1 MRKRIYSLF
10 LVFGIIVVL
19 LATPSFWLGYASG
32 NDLEVHFLDVGQG
45 DAIFIESPYG
55 QNIIIDGGPDNS
67 IIRELPRFMDWWDRT
82 IDLMILTHP
91 HDDHLI
97 GLIEVIRRYKV
108 ERVLYTGVEFDNP
121 AYEAWLREIDY
132 QEIPLTIIDRP
143 QTIFLGDD
151 CVLEIIYPHESFLG
165 RAVEN
170 LNNSS
175 IVAELTFK
183 DNSFLFTGDIEREV
197 EDALLP
203 DLSGPV
209 DVYKSAHHGSD
220 TSNSKVFL
228 DIIRPSLIVISAG
241 KENSFGHPSRRVIK
255 RFERLAG
262 AQTFLTS
269 ETGTITLVSN
279 GEEVK
284 LVKQ

>member
-1 MRKRIYSLF
+1 MRKKIYSLF
-10 LVFGIIVVL
+10 LVVGIIVVL
-19 LATPSFWLGYASG
+19 LATPSFWLGYAAG
-32 NDLEVHFLDVGQG
+32 NDLEVHFFDVGQG

-67 IIRELPRFMDWWDRT
+67 IIRELPKFIDWWDRK

-108 ERVLYTGVEFDNP
+108 GRILYTGVEFDNP
-121 AYEAWLREIDY
+121 AYEAWLEEIDKR
-132 QEIPLTIIDRP
+132 EIPLTIIDRP
-143 QTIFLGDD
+143 QTIFLGDG
-151 CVLEIIYPHESFLG
+151 CVLEIIYPQESFLG
-165 RAVEN
+165 RVVEN

-197 EDALLP
+197 EEELLP
-203 DLSGPV
+203 VLSGAV

-220 TSNSKVFL
+220 TSNSKAFL
-228 DIIRPSLIVISAG
+228 NIIRPSWIVVSVG
-241 KENSFGHPSRRVIK
+241 KENNFGHPSRRVIK
-255 RFERLAG
+255 RFERLEG
-262 AQTFLTS
+262 
-269 ETGTITLVSN
+269 V
-279 GEEVK
+279 
-284 LVKQ
+284 